1 MYKGGRGSV
10 GSVDFP
16 LLRWGLGLR
25 SRYAVAVCDLRG
37 DRLLICLVITL

>member
-16 LLRWGLGLR
+16 LLRWGLGLC
-25 SRYAVAVCDLRG
+25 SKYAVAVCDLRD
-37 DRLLICLVITL
+37 DRLLVCLVIAL